1 MSKTASAKKAAPAKK
16 PVAVKK
22 VASVKLAAVKKSPT
36 VVEPEQKGERVVKGF
51 KILDNVELPA
61 RVTTPG
67 ESLYPFADIAV
78 GQSFFVD
85 STIDRSKYASEKEA
99 TTAQR
104 EATATKANRMNGA
117 IRRFLKRNE
126 GFKFTARTVANGVEL
141 GFDSNYGVVV
151 KRLK

>member
-1 MSKTASAKKAAPAKK
+1 MSKTASAKKTVGAKK
-16 PVAVKK
+16 PSVATKK
-22 VASVKLAAVKKSPT
+22 VASVKLATVKKEETP
-36 VVEPEQKGERVVKGF
+36 VARVIKGF

-67 ESLYPFADIAV
+67 ESLYPFGEIAV

-85 STIDRSKYASEKEA
+85 SAIDLSNYVTSKEA
-99 TTAQR
+99 SDAQR

-117 IRRFLKRNE
+117 IRRFLKRNPD
-126 GFKFTARTVANGVEL
+126 FKFTARTVANGREL
-141 GFDSNYGVVV
+141 GFDSDFGVVV